1 MSEHDVKE
9 LVEFVRKANRDF
21 KESMERR
28 NEFEKYV
35 KDSVEKAI
43 KEAGFQKYP
52 NQYKLSVGLWSES
65 DEWAPEVF
73 IRPTPLGI
81 HLSPSP
87 HTNKGLFF
95 LYVGD
100 GKFMWSE
107 HQSKVYP
114 DRRINNLPAPY
125 DTEKLFAVCKSQS
138 EVLGIPVNILVSPI
152 ITEIKGNPD
161 SALDLLVLHPGGE
174 VKYEGRITY
183 HGWDCTDKWAI
194 VWDPKSGHHF
204 YYGSSAHG
212 GGMGNHIAPGQS
224 FDGFLEFAED
234 SDTDVGGLSIIKTT
248 FNL

>member
-1 MSEHDVKE
+1 MNTTEQNVKE

-43 KEAGFQKYP
+43 KGAGFKY
-52 NQYKLSVGLWSES
+52 KMSVYLFGGDSSE
-65 DEWAPEVF
+65 WTPEVSINPRF
-73 IRPTPLGI
+73 YGIR
-81 HLSPSP
+81 LSPGP
-87 HTNKGLFF
+87 RTNKSLFF
-95 LYVGD
+95 HYVGE

-114 DRRINNLPAPY
+114 DRMINGLPAPY
-125 DTEKLFAVCKSQS
+125 DTEKLFEICKSQS

-152 ITEIKGNPD
+152 VTEIKGNPD

-194 VWDPKSGHHF
+194 VWDPKSGYHF

-212 GGMGNHIAPGQS
+212 GGMGNHIAPEQP
-224 FDGFLEFAED
+224 FDGFLEFAQD
-234 SDTDVGGLSIIKTT
+234 SDTEVGGLSIIKTT